1 VKTMEALLEEKEK
14 EIVQKG
20 ERLKVSFL
28 SMLEGNKSCRSV
40 SGCGKIMFILLSSFF
55 FCCLCK
61 GSARYSCTINQ

>member
-1 VKTMEALLEEKEK
+1 MEALLEEKEK

-40 SGCGKIMFILLSSFF
+40 SGCGKIVYTSKLLFLLLFVQRVSKIQ
-55 FCCLCK
+55 LH
-61 GSARYSCTINQ
+61 N